1 MSIDSKADPVLSS
14 IDKLSHPILQSSG
27 NFQNADRALI
37 QVLKNKNIYGNLPP
51 EIRNLM
57 KSYEN

>member
-27 NFQNADRALI
+27 NF
-37 QVLKNKNIYGNLPP
+37 
-51 EIRNLM
+51 
-57 KSYEN
+57 